1 VISMPVPI
9 KNMLAY
15 SKLQKAI
22 AKLEKVE
29 KVDPVNQPAAE
40 AFEIIMDV
48 YSLAAELAVDV
59 LEIQQKNGWY
69 NPTKD
74 KV

>member
-1 VISMPVPI
+1 MPIPI

-22 AKLEKVE
+22 TKLEKIE
-29 KVDPVNQPAAE
+29 KMDPVNQPAAE

-69 NPTKD
+69 DPTKD

>member
-1 VISMPVPI
+1 MPVPI

-15 SKLQKAI
+15 SKLHKSI

-48 YSLAAELAVDV
+48 YSLAAELAVDI

>member
-1 VISMPVPI
+1 MPVPI

>member
-1 VISMPVPI
+1 MPVPI

-40 AFEIIMDV
+40 AFEIIMDL

>member
-1 VISMPVPI
+1 MPVPI

-48 YSLAAELAVDV
+48 YSLAAELAVDI

>member
-1 VISMPVPI
+1 MPIPI

-48 YSLAAELAVDV
+48 YSLAAELAVDI

>member
-1 VISMPVPI
+1 MPVPI

-59 LEIQQKNGWY
+59 LEIQQENGWY